1 VFCPCPVQV
10 FVDSNTPDILVQLG
24 QNGKRNTI
32 DPNLYGDRY
41 AKDVERGTDLE
52 QAMLQATRKEL
63 AQKTQE
69 ARYFRGQAAKSRRQ
83 SGQSE
88 MEIREQERAEESMY
102 PTT

>member
-1 VFCPCPVQV
+1 VFRPCPIQV

-88 MEIREQERAEESMY
+88 REIREQERAEESVY